1 MTSSRS
7 FSDELLSVYE
17 HISAYRN
24 TVNTRFERTVAKNK
38 FGRGVGI
45 AGTALLIFIGLL
57 LAAMY
62 LLPIEIWVS
71 DTGGIR
77 LGLQLAV
84 VALYLLGPAI
94 VLLQF
99 FSLKK
104 DVKDFTGQ
112 IIGFGEKSAKNE
124 AVLFEA
130 LNELSTESIRYVANT
145 LDQSS
150 NQLRQVRSFLLG
162 AVEKK

>member
-1 MTSSRS
+1 M
-7 FSDELLSVYE
+7 
-17 HISAYRN
+17 
-24 TVNTRFERTVAKNK
+24 
-38 FGRGVGI
+38 
-45 AGTALLIFIGLL
+45 
-57 LAAMY
+57 
-62 LLPIEIWVS
+62 
-71 DTGGIR
+71 
-77 LGLQLAV
+77 

-112 IIGFGEKSAKNE
+112 ISRIGKKSAKNE

-150 NQLRQVRSFLLG
+150 NQLRQLRSFLLG
-162 AVEKK
+162 TIEKVGIIPGLIATALAISKVADTTGFSWIEMLSFALLGIYLLMFPITTASLKTKRLSDLLNEYLVLFRSNDEPEKIERGHYNA